1 MNLIDF
7 HTHQLSTSPSILN
20 REGFEGEEA
29 KIRFFSIGMH
39 PWHLSKDW
47 LEKWGNLEKLTENP
61 SCIAIGESGFD
72 RVKGAD
78 LDLQGS
84 AFDFQCQ
91 VAQALK
97 IPLILHCVKGHDLLL
112 EYLKK
117 AQKTPQIIWHGWNLK
132 PHLAEELLA
141 FPVYFSF
148 GAHLLRPGSNA
159 SKWLE
164 RCPRERIFLE
174 TDDSNLD
181 ISEIYNSASLILRL
195 PMEELGALTREN
207 WNRIS
212 SRKLP

>member
-1 MNLIDF
+1 MNLFDT
-7 HTHQLSTSPSILN
+7 HTHHPKGSKSIFNAEQNFDTLN
-20 REGFEGEEA
+20 SQSY
-29 KIRFFSIGMH
+29 FSIGLH
-39 PWHLSKDW
+39 PWHLYDKW
-47 LEKWGNLEKLTENP
+47 EEKWENLGHFIKKPN
-61 SCIAIGESGFD
+61 CIAIGETGFD
-72 RVKGAD
+72 RLHGPDISIQKA
-78 LDLQGS
+78 
-84 AFDFQCQ
+84 AFE
-91 VAQALK
+91 AQAKTAVELA

-164 RCPRERIFLE
+164 RCPRDRIFLE